1 MDAVG
6 YKGPIAVAGDCT
18 KVHPRLAYSTDFGG
32 HILGS
37 TLPLDE
43 CQVDEVEDI
52 ENVIDRIHKA
62 KAEAT
67 QVRAILAKV
76 NCSYS
81 FTCLSFYQLMVL
93 RFRFHSTRHKLLP
106 FCPPLAKMIHVAYMN
121 SSCHFC
127 IWLHASRCMLFH
139 SLLMVPPLSFYRNA

>member
-1 MDAVG
+1 MCGYLVLGQSLSDHILTSRTLVAKSSDALQNPNLIFENIARVRRLMDAVG

-18 KVHPRLAYSTDFGG
+18 KVRPRLAYSTDFGG

-62 KAEAT
+62 KAKAT

-81 FTCLSFYQLMVL
+81 FTCLSFY
-93 RFRFHSTRHKLLP
+93 
-106 FCPPLAKMIHVAYMN
+106 
-121 SSCHFC
+121 
-127 IWLHASRCMLFH
+127 
-139 SLLMVPPLSFYRNA
+139 